1 MHYFN
6 PTFSRKNILI
16 RSRHIPSY
24 GNPGV
29 GYNVF
34 WRRLVLV
41 LVGIAAATV
50 VQLFPRP
57 PSSTRHVSRSLSNTI
72 RTLSDHYALL
82 LTCCGHPDHRETGQI
97 AQQIS
102 LDVAEVLAT
111 LNGPIGLLRFEFSS
125 SPFDSQ
131 TLGRVHSLCQELNQ
145 NIGRLLLLT
154 SSLPLDLQTRL
165 ARTFGLLDHRQV
177 GDAMAVLG
185 VVEQA
190 LKTGDALPEVLP
202 TPLVKRAYE
211 YWLRRPEGV
220 QLGIDLVRDENYRK
234 FCVAVS
240 AYLKFL
246 GVVDELVLVVKQA
259 LGEVHVVSRE
269 VWKDV

>member
-1 MHYFN
+1 M
-6 PTFSRKNILI
+6 RIERQLI
-16 RSRHIPSY
+16 IPPSHIPQY

-41 LVGIAAATV
+41 LVGIAVATI

-57 PSSTRHVSRSLSNTI
+57 PSSTRHISHSLSNAI
-72 RTLSDHYALL
+72 RSLSDHYALL
-82 LTCCGHPDHRETGQI
+82 LTCWGHPEHRETGQI
-97 AQQIS
+97 AEQIS
-102 LDVAEVLAT
+102 IDLAEKLTT
-111 LNGPIGLLRFEFSS
+111 LNGPIALLRFEFSS
-125 SPFDSQ
+125 SPFDSKTLQ
-131 TLGRVHSLCQELNQ
+131 TVQSLCQEMNQ
-145 NIGRLLLLT
+145 NIGRLLLL
-154 SSLPLDLQTRL
+154 SASLPLDLQTRL

-202 TPLVKRAYE
+202 TPLFKRSYE
-211 YWLRRPEGV
+211 YWIRRSGESGESRLRVE
-220 QLGIDLVRDENYRK
+220 LMRDENYRK

-240 AYLKFL
+240 SYTKFL
-246 GVVDELVLVVKQA
+246 GVVDELVLVVKKA

-269 VWKDV
+269 VWNDV

>member
-1 MHYFN
+1 ML
-6 PTFSRKNILI
+6 TI
-16 RSRHIPSY
+16 SRHNPSY

-41 LVGIAAATV
+41 LVGIAAATI
-50 VQLFPRP
+50 VQVFPRP
-57 PSSTRHVSRSLSNTI
+57 PSSTRHISRSLSKII

-82 LTCCGHPDHRETGQI
+82 LTCCGHPDHRKTGRI

-102 LDVAEVLAT
+102 LDVAEVLTT

-125 SPFDSQ
+125 SSFDSQ
-131 TLGRVHSLCQELNQ
+131 TLGKVQSLCHELNQ
-145 NIGRLLLLT
+145 NIGRLLFLT

-165 ARTFGLLDHRQV
+165 ARTFGVLDHRQV
-177 GDAMAVLG
+177 GDTMAVLG

-202 TPLVKRAYE
+202 TPLVKRAYQ
-211 YWLRRPEGV
+211 YWLRRPEELRLEV
-220 QLGIDLVRDENYRK
+220 DLVRDENYRK

-240 AYLKFL
+240 AYLRFL
-246 GVVDELVLVVKQA
+246 GVVDELVLAVKQA

-269 VWKDV
+269 VWNDV